1 MRSLMRKAVITPGRE
16 QSYAE
21 FHFAA
26 AFNADNTLHVSGHI
40 GRGPNGIDPDPA
52 TQFRAAFSSVAETLA
67 AAGASWADVVEM
79 TSYHVGLQEHFDTF
93 RRVRDEF
100 VVEPY
105 PAWTA
110 VGVVEL
116 VASGAIVE
124 IAATAILDPE

>member
-1 MRSLMRKAVITPGRE
+1 MRKAVITPGRE
-16 QSYAE
+16 RSYTE

-26 AFNADNTLHVSGHI
+26 AFRAGKTLHVSGHI
-40 GRGPNGIDPDPA
+40 GRGRDGLDPDPA
-52 TQFRAAFSSVAETLA
+52 TQFREAFLRVAESLA
-67 AAGASWADVVEM
+67 AAGASWAEVVEM
-79 TSYHVGLQEHFDTF
+79 TTYHVGLRDHFDTF

-116 VASGAIVE
+116 VAPGALVE
-124 IAATAILDPE
+124 IAATAVVDEE

>member
-1 MRSLMRKAVITPGRE
+1 MSDMSSATRACRPSACQATSAGTERHRSRSSPI
-16 QSYAE
+16 
-21 FHFAA
+21 
-26 AFNADNTLHVSGHI
+26 
-40 GRGPNGIDPDPA
+40 
-52 TQFRAAFSSVAETLA
+52 QFRDAFSRVAETLA

-79 TSYHVGLQEHFDTF
+79 TTYHVGLQDHFDAF

-116 VASGAIVE
+116 VAPGIIVE